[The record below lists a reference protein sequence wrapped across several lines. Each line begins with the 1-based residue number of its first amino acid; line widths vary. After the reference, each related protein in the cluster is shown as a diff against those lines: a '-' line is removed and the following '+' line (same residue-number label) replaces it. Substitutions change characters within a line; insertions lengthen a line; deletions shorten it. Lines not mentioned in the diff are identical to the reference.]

1 MVPKDRQENTDRRR
15 TEILDAEYIPVEE
28 VPVVPRVHSAPPPGK
43 ISPLGVITVLIALL
57 AVAVAATRDADPFP
71 VRQKEPVVLTEARAP
86 AVRPQPAATEAPV
99 LPGEAT
105 LGVAAETVRPP
116 VAAYYTM
123 KECPLV
129 PGAQVY
135 ALDEDGPG
143 AAAGLQAGDVITAVD
158 GQSVAS
164 ASDLCQTEAG
174 CRPGDTMELTVF
186 RKGEYL
192 TLEAV
197 LEAPTE
203 GDDFFHTVT
212 GK

>member
-1 MVPKDRQENTDRRR
+1 MAPKDRQENTDRRR

-28 VPVVPRVHSAPPPGK
+28 VPVVPRVHSAPSPGK

>member
-1 MVPKDRQENTDRRR
+1 MAPKDRQENTDRRR

-86 AVRPQPAATEAPV
+86 AVRPRPAATEAPV
-99 LPGEAT
+99 LPGEAV

>member
-1 MVPKDRQENTDRRR
+1 M
-15 TEILDAEYIPVEE
+15 
-28 VPVVPRVHSAPPPGK
+28 
-43 ISPLGVITVLIALL
+43 
-57 AVAVAATRDADPFP
+57 
-71 VRQKEPVVLTEARAP
+71 
-86 AVRPQPAATEAPV
+86 
-99 LPGEAT
+99 
-105 LGVAAETVRPP
+105 GVAAETVRPP

-129 PGAQVY
+129 QGAQVY

>member
-1 MVPKDRQENTDRRR
+1 MAPKDRQENTDRRR

>member
-1 MVPKDRQENTDRRR
+1 M
-15 TEILDAEYIPVEE
+15 
-28 VPVVPRVHSAPPPGK
+28 
-43 ISPLGVITVLIALL
+43 
-57 AVAVAATRDADPFP
+57 
-71 VRQKEPVVLTEARAP
+71 
-86 AVRPQPAATEAPV
+86 
-99 LPGEAT
+99 GEA
-105 LGVAAETVRPP
+105 AENVRPP

-158 GQSVAS
+158 EQSVAS
-164 ASDLCQTEAG
+164 ASDLCQAEAG